1 MQRRVIPGAAV
12 SLRALPL
19 LGAAVVTLTLVLPPD
34 ASGVKFGKRTLKPHM
49 RSKDVRVLQR
59 NLTRLKLPT
68 RPDGAYGKLTW
79 KNVRRLERR
88 RAWRR
93 DGIVQRRQAK
103 LIKELVAE
111 QRARKLAR
119 RRAAAGDYVFP
130 VGDSHNFG
138 GSSARFGAPR
148 SGHRH
153 QGQDVFAPCGTR
165 IYSATAGVVKVR
177 AYQAKGAGYYLVI
190 AGTDGTDTGYMH
202 MKKASWA
209 PVGTPTYPGQQMGR
223 VGATGSATGCHLHF
237 EHWTAPGWY
246 SGGYPYDPL
255 LELLAWDSY
264 S

>member
-1 MQRRVIPGAAV
+1 MRNRGCAV
-12 SLRALPL
+12 RLRALPL
-19 LGAAVVTLTLVLPPD
+19 MGGAAMTLTLIAPPD
-34 ASGVKFGKRTLKPHM
+34 ASAVKFGKRTLKPHM
-49 RSKDVRVLQR
+49 RGKDVRVLQR
-59 NLTRLKLPT
+59 SLTRLKLPT
-68 RPDGAYGKLTW
+68 AVDGAYGKLTW

-93 DGIVQRRQAK
+93 DGIVQRKQAK
-103 LIKELVAE
+103 RIKRLIAE
-111 QRARKLAR
+111 HRARKLAR
-119 RRAAAGDYVFP
+119 RRAAAGNYVFP
-130 VGDSHNFG
+130 VADPHNFG
-138 GSSARFGAPR
+138 GASARFGAPR

-153 QGQDVFAPCGTR
+153 QGQDIFAPCGTP

-190 AGTDGTDTGYMH
+190 GGADGTDTVYMH

-209 PVGTPTYPGQQMGR
+209 PVGTPTYPGQQIGR
-223 VGATGSATGCHLHF
+223 VGATGSASGCHLHF

-255 LELLAWDSY
+255 PELLAWDSY